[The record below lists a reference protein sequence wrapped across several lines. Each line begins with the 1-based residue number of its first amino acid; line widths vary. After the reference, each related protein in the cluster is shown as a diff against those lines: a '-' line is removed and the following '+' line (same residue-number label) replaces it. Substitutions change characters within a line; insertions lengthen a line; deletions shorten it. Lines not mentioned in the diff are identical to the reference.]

1 MGKRVLFVDG
11 DQTIAEAVNAMLE
24 NMGHRVQME
33 TSGADALSTFSND
46 PNGFD
51 LIITDVGMPDISGL
65 LLIEKIF
72 KVRADI
78 PVVLLT
84 GVEGQAQSK
93 ARESGIRWFG
103 MKPLSIADLA
113 GTVEDAL
120 MGAA

>member
-1 MGKRVLFVDG
+1 MGKRVLFIDG
-11 DQTIAEAVNAMLE
+11 DETIAEVVTAMLE
-24 NMGHRVQME
+24 NMGHVVQME
-33 TSGADALSTFSND
+33 TSGADALIAFSNNPD
-46 PNGFD
+46 GFD

-72 KVRADI
+72 KMRADI

-84 GVEGQAQSK
+84 GLEGQAQSK

-113 GTVEDAL
+113 GTVESAL